1 MSLLDHHYDAAKGY
15 FELVENAVERGL
27 ADVGND
33 LGGLLRGFRAALKTK
48 AAKKAAAVPGL
59 GLHGLAMAAG
69 RPELSGFAPAAGGA
83 GRQMPKK
90 FKLAAQA
97 GELDFMGSRY
107 SGATLDVVSGVVQA
121 SGGGEPSYRAVL
133 AQARQQAEAS
143 RVRRNAERAALHM
156 PAAPAGLEGLS
167 FAPPPRGGA
176 EGSVTLPPRGQ
187 SECFMPGFRRR
198 TSVHDAIS
206 AAEAALPEPAF
217 AGEQEF
223 AAGPA
228 SAPAGAMP
236 FDIEQALEA
245 YLFRQSRLPPSSGAG
260 FNPLLSPVW
269 AGLKLPG

>member
-15 FELVENAVERGL
+15 FKLAGNAVEHGL
-27 ADVGND
+27 ADFGND
-33 LGGLLRGFRAALKTK
+33 LGGLLREFRAALKTK
-48 AAKKAAAVPGL
+48 AAKKTAAVPGL
-59 GLHGLAMAAG
+59 GQHGLAMAAG

-90 FKLAAQA
+90 LKIAAQA
-97 GELDFMGSRY
+97 GGLGFMGSGY
-107 SGATLDVVSGVVQA
+107 SGATVDAVAGLMQA
-121 SGGGEPSYRAVL
+121 SGSRDTSYRAVL
-133 AQARQQAEAS
+133 AQARLQAEAS
-143 RVRRNAERAALHM
+143 RGRRNAERAALHM
-156 PAAPAGLEGLS
+156 PPAPAGLAGMS

-176 EGSVTLPPRGQ
+176 EGGVTLPSRGQ
-187 SECFMPGFRRR
+187 SESFMPGFRRR
-198 TSVHDAIS
+198 TSVHDAVS

-223 AAGPA
+223 AAGPVA
-228 SAPAGAMP
+228 AAAGAMP